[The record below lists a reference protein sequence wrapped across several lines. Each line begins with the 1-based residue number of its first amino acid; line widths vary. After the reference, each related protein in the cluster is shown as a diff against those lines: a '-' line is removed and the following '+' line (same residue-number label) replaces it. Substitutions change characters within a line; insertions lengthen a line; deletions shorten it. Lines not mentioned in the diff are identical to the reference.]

1 MKLRTCEF
9 CGTEYDET
17 LNRCPL
23 CGKSP
28 HQSAGQSEG
37 IVEKPVAEPKKKKQI
52 ASTDG
57 ARVAGKEKR
66 GGEEQRGASAS
77 DTSA

>member
-28 HQSAGQSEG
+28 HQAVEQPA
-37 IVEKPVAEPKKKKQI
+37 VMAEKPAAEQKKKKQPKKLLQ
-52 ASTDG
+52 AH
-57 ARVAGKEKR
+57 R
-66 GGEEQRGASAS
+66 
-77 DTSA
+77 

>member
-1 MKLRTCEF
+1 MITYNTKYLLEVSEMELRTCEF

-37 IVEKPVAEPKKKKQI
+37 IVEKPAKLEGRNMVMFMAAKPAK
-52 ASTDG
+52 
-57 ARVAGKEKR
+57 
-66 GGEEQRGASAS
+66 
-77 DTSA
+77 